1 MAGGG
6 ESEGRAGPRKIG
18 SQANWMELNPKFGI
32 GLVEW
37 PQAIHLLLL
46 HLVFPFI
53 K

>member
-6 ESEGRAGPRKIG
+6 ESGGRDGQCKIG
-18 SQANWMELNPKFGI
+18 TQANWMEFNPNFRI

-46 HLVFPFI
+46 NLVFPFI